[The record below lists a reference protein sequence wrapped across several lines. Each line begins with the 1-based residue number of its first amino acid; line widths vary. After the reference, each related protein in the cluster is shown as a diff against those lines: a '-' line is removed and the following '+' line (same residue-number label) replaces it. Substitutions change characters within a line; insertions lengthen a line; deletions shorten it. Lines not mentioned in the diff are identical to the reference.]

1 MSTQNYEKTISLK
14 NNLFLIGGGG
24 HALSVLEVLEE
35 NKLIVSGLVDIKN
48 NSNLDLPYKNESE
61 FISSFKNQ
69 GYKPQILIT
78 IGSKTDCNF
87 RASIIKKYKD
97 FSYHPYVASKSSILA
112 KDVKIGAGTVV
123 MPGACIRTAS
133 VIGEHCIINTGA
145 LLDHECILSE
155 NVHIGPGAILCGNVK
170 FRKMFS
176 LVLAQ

>member
-1 MSTQNYEKTISLK
+1 MKKTISLK

-87 RASIIKKYKD
+87 RASIIKNIKI
-97 FSYHPYVASKSSILA
+97 FLITLCSKQSSILA

-145 LLDHECILSE
+145 LLDHECIL
-155 NVHIGPGAILCGNVK
+155 L
-170 FRKMFS
+170 KMFI
-176 LVLAQ
+176 LGQERYCVVM